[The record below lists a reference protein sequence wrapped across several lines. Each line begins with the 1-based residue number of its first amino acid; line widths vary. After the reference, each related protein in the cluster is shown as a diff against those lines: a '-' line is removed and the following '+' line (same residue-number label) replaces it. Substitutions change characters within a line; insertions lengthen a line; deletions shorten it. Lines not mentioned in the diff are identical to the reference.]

1 MFSIAIAAEQ
11 KYTQRG
17 DNGPWYDD
25 RELQEELEERGHQ
38 VEIIAWEDL
47 EIDLCRFDSIFVSST
62 WNMCREPQ
70 QFRTWLNKCEQDHQ
84 RRLINDRE
92 VLDAGFEKAIYWKV
106 IKQILS
112 DNPYLEKLG
121 QLTPSRYFTYSSPHT
136 GSPGVESLEPGLGFT
151 EVLAGLDADL
161 DWKHSNLVLKPI
173 ISGDGHDTFVYNRF
187 NLTIPVDDKK
197 QEFVLDDA
205 EKAGETFQRLIRDTK
220 RSGVC
225 IQTYMKGV
233 EEGEYSLTIL
243 GRKCTHAV
251 QKPKLFK
258 GDGSSRRRFISL
270 EQLPDGML
278 RFAEEIV
285 RHFDDKFGRG
295 SVSRARVDLFNQS
308 GVPTLCELECVEPN
322 TNLAI
327 VAKAYQDKA
336 NEALRR
342 YADVI
347 ERRTQ
352 EILTAR

>member
-11 KYTQRG
+11 KYTTKG
-17 DNGPWYDD
+17 KNGPWYDD
-25 RELQEELEERGHQ
+25 RELQEELQGRGHQ
-38 VEIIAWEDL
+38 VEIIAWEDP
-47 EIDLCRFDSIFVSST
+47 EIDLCQFDSIFVSST
-62 WNMCREPQ
+62 WNMCHKPQ
-70 QFRTWLNKCEQDHQ
+70 HFRTWLNACEQDDQ
-84 RRLINDRE
+84 RRLINDRA
-92 VLDAGFEKAIYWKV
+92 VLDAGFEKSIYWEML
-106 IKQILS
+106 KQILS

-121 QLTPSRYFTYSSPHT
+121 KLTPSRYFAHSSLHT
-136 GSPGVESLEPGLGFT
+136 DSPGVESIEPGYGFA

-161 DWKHSNLVLKPI
+161 HWKRSNLVLKPI
-173 ISGDGHDTFVYNRF
+173 ISADGHDTFVYNRF
-187 NLTIPVDDKK
+187 KLAIPIDDEKR
-197 QEFVLDDA
+197 EFVLDDA
-205 EKAGETFQRLIRDTK
+205 EKAEETFQRLISDTE

-225 IQTYMKGV
+225 LQAYMEGV

-243 GRKCTHAV
+243 RRKCTHAV

-258 GDGSSRRRFISL
+258 GDDSSRRRFISL

-295 SVSRARVDLFNQS
+295 SVSRARVDLFNQR

-327 VAKAYQDKA
+327 VAKAYKDKA
-336 NEALRR
+336 NETLCR

-347 ERRTQ
+347 ELRTQ
-352 EILTAR
+352 EILDAR